1 MKRMVLISVLSL
13 LDFQLS
19 GVPSPEFYNTI
30 SINYC
35 NDLCLATKSI
45 VYSNLVL
52 TTVLPDKNI
61 CYLSP
66 LKSKPENSYNTS
78 VSTQPISLLAEEN
91 NLKIAAR
98 KLFPNG
104 RRISKYRPVVY
115 KSISIQI
122 KVPP

>member
-1 MKRMVLISVLSL
+1 
-13 LDFQLS
+13 
-19 GVPSPEFYNTI
+19 
-30 SINYC
+30 
-35 NDLCLATKSI
+35 
-45 VYSNLVL
+45 LVL
-52 TTVLPDKNI
+52 TTGLSDKNI

-66 LKSKPENSYNTS
+66 LKSKSENSYNAS
-78 VSTQPISLLAEEN
+78 VSTQPISVLVEEN

-115 KSISIQI
+115 KSINIQI